1 MLEQLNLL
9 EKVPYLLWLGRRHT
23 GMMRMNKVG
32 GQGIIE
38 YALILLLVVL
48 SVITVLTVLGPA
60 VGAAFSRVIAAI

>member
-1 MLEQLNLL
+1 
-9 EKVPYLLWLGRRHT
+9 
-23 GMMRMNKVG
+23 MMRMNKVG